1 MAVER
6 IHPAVYQIRT
16 PFDRTGTVFLYLIR
30 GERNALI
37 DTGASDSPET
47 VVAPILAELGLTFG
61 DIHLI
66 LNTHAHLD
74 HSGGNADTKRRSGA
88 AVHLHALDLPLA
100 RSTEAQV
107 EFHCAPLR
115 ALDFPSETIQERIDH
130 VVRNAGQPCD
140 ADRILAD
147 GDRIDLGKRVV
158 LSVIHCPGHSP
169 GHVAYFW
176 ETEGLLFTADAVQGQ
191 GARPGSYPYYFDA
204 GNYRRSLDKLA
215 ALQCRTLCLGH
226 AYHGGTLTNT
236 PVRRNADAKAFV
248 QTSMEVSDTIQRVIA
263 SVMQRLPIASKR
275 EVASAA
281 LADLIYDIPQLR
293 LRRTDMP
300 LLAGPTLLAHMDA
313 VRNET
318 YPVSP

>member
-1 MAVER
+1 MSIER

-16 PFDRTGTVFLYLIR
+16 PFDRTGTVFLYLVR

-47 VVAPILAELGLTFG
+47 VLAPALAELGLTFG

-88 AVHLHALDLPLA
+88 PVYLHALDLPLA

-107 EFHCAPLR
+107 EFHCGPLR
-115 ALDFPSETIQERIDH
+115 ALDFPPEAIQERNDH
-130 VVRNAGQPCD
+130 VVRNAGEPSGVD
-140 ADRILAD
+140 KVLAD
-147 GDRIDLGKRVV
+147 GDQIDLGRGVI

-176 ETEGLLFTADAVQGQ
+176 EAEGLLFTADAVQGQ

-204 GNYRRSLDKLA
+204 ANYRRSLSKLA
-215 ALQCRTLCLGH
+215 ALHSRILCLGH
-226 AYHGGTLTNT
+226 AYHGGTLMNT
-236 PVRRNADAKAFV
+236 PTRANADAKAFL
-248 QTSMEVSDTIQRVIA
+248 QASTEVSDTIHRTVA
-263 SVMQRLPIASKR
+263 AVMERLPIASKR
-275 EVASAA
+275 ELAFAA
-281 LADLIYDIPQLR
+281 LAELVYEIPQLR

-300 LLAGPTLLAHMDA
+300 LLAGPTLLAHMEA
-313 VRNET
+313 VRTGT
-318 YPVSP
+318 YPAP